1 MRNVW
6 FPVFATAYLIM
17 GMQAYAV
24 EGQPAP
30 PSVGADVPLVY
41 FGPPPSQ
48 VKPELVGPLKLLKAG
63 TVDLDAGTVQLP
75 LYQGRTKDGKTVWYI
90 LTDTNDKGNADALGL
105 NYSSKLTYAVTGK
118 AVRNATLEK
127 GNVLVFDRGAVDFR
141 PERQI
146 VPGDAPNAFPPKIAK
161 PGSVGDA
168 DYTPLVRI
176 TNAGNFIYNAP
187 IVAFGVQA
195 NQITFADG
203 NPDYRL
209 VHDKVVKIDPVE
221 MTVTLKLTQGFS
233 FAKPIVYIS
242 TESNDELAATLEEST
257 YTPALSDITVGKDDS
272 AFSAV
277 ERLFAFANGP
287 TGKDNP
293 QRQGFNSA
301 IMDGRGPLNV
311 FGGIPTVAT
320 DYSPLWDVNLGVWTD
335 DAVNK
340 GYRSRLIEEFQI
352 LGVAQQGW
360 ITAPGGTPFG
370 STGIIVNCPIVQRLL

>member
-105 NYSSKLTYAVTGK
+105 NYSAKLTYAVTGK

>member
-141 PERQI
+141 PERQV

-209 VHDKVVKIDPVE
+209 VHDKVVKIDPVK

>member
-209 VHDKVVKIDPVE
+209 VHDKVVKIDPVK